1 MEYSILMKQA
11 NWINDLM
18 GHKILFFIW
27 VFSTYS
33 PQFQVIDKGIL
44 TFLQFI
50 DYKLVAI
57 SFFEELAPIEFLM
70 LGA

>member
-1 MEYSILMKQA
+1 
-11 NWINDLM
+11 
-18 GHKILFFIW
+18 
-27 VFSTYS
+27 
-33 PQFQVIDKGIL
+33 VIDKGIL